1 MTKRVTENPITGIVS
16 MIHVADVERS
26 AAFYRLLG
34 FEIGNR
40 VPKTGPP
47 QWAWL
52 YSPGAPDWRRGANL
66 MLARTGRPLQPEAQ
80 DVLFYLY
87 ASDLVALR
95 GEIRELDL
103 QRLADVACAFHT
115 RREAIGA
122 AGEEFDVLHLEVRQT
137 LFRRPELLFVLL
149 DLGFDER

>member
-1 MTKRVTENPITGIVS
+1 

-26 AAFYRLLG
+26 AAFFRLLG

-40 VPKTGPP
+40 VPKTGRPH
-47 QWAWL
+47 WAWL

-87 ASDLVALR
+87 ARDLVALR
-95 GEIRELDL
+95 EKLLLEGLKPGEIKYPDYLPKGEFQLEDPDGYCL
-103 QRLADVACAFHT
+103 MIAQAADDT
-115 RREAIGA
+115 
-122 AGEEFDVLHLEVRQT
+122 
-137 LFRRPELLFVLL
+137 P
-149 DLGFDER
+149 

>member
-1 MTKRVTENPITGIVS
+1 

-40 VPKTGPP
+40 VPKTGRP

-95 GEIRELDL
+95 EKLLLEGLKPGEIKYPDYLPKGEFAL
-103 QRLADVACAFHT
+103 QDPDGYGLMIAQAADDT
-115 RREAIGA
+115 
-122 AGEEFDVLHLEVRQT
+122 
-137 LFRRPELLFVLL
+137 P
-149 DLGFDER
+149 

>member
-1 MTKRVTENPITGIVS
+1 
-16 MIHVADVERS
+16 MIHVADVEIS

-40 VPKTGPP
+40 VPKTGRP

-95 GEIRELDL
+95 EKLLLEGMKPGEIKYPDYLPKGEFAL
-103 QRLADVACAFHT
+103 QDPDGYGLMIAQAADDT
-115 RREAIGA
+115 
-122 AGEEFDVLHLEVRQT
+122 
-137 LFRRPELLFVLL
+137 P
-149 DLGFDER
+149 

>member
-16 MIHVADVERS
+16 MIHVSDVERS

-52 YSPGAPDWRRGANL
+52 YAPGAPDWRRGPNL

-95 GEIRELDL
+95 EKLLRDGLKPGEITYPVYLPKGEFGL
-103 QRLADVACAFHT
+103 QDPDGYCLMIAQSSDDT
-115 RREAIGA
+115 
-122 AGEEFDVLHLEVRQT
+122 
-137 LFRRPELLFVLL
+137 P
-149 DLGFDER
+149 

>member
-1 MTKRVTENPITGIVS
+1 
-16 MIHVADVERS
+16 MIHVADVDAS

-52 YSPGAPDWRRGANL
+52 YAPAAPDWRRGPNL
-66 MLARTGRPLQPEAQ
+66 MLARTERPLHPEAQ

-95 GEIRELDL
+95 EKLLRDGLTPGEIKYPDYLPKGEFAL
-103 QRLADVACAFHT
+103 QDRDGYSLMIAQ
-115 RREAIGA
+115 
-122 AGEEFDVLHLEVRQT
+122 AGEDT
-137 LFRRPELLFVLL
+137 P
-149 DLGFDER
+149 

>member
-1 MTKRVTENPITGIVS
+1 
-16 MIHVADVERS
+16 MIHASDVERS

-40 VPKTGPP
+40 VPKAGRP

-66 MLARTGRPLQPEAQ
+66 MLARTERPLQPEAQ

-87 ASDLVALR
+87 ASDLVSLR
-95 GEIRELDL
+95 EKLLLAGLKPGEITYPDYLP
-103 QRLADVACAFHT
+103 Q
-115 RREAIGA
+115 
-122 AGEEFDVLHLEVRQT
+122 GEFGLKDPDGYCLMIAQSSDDT
-137 LFRRPELLFVLL
+137 P
-149 DLGFDER
+149 